1 MKRTLLFG
9 LFLPLFCVVS
19 NAHDF
24 EENGIYYNIN
34 PDGVSATVTFYGD
47 GAILVPT
54 AGNATPLDDDTHK
67 YSGDVTIP
75 PSVEHDGQT
84 YDVTAINQEA
94 FLGCEGLSSLSI
106 PNTVTLIGPCAFY
119 GCSGLT
125 SMTIPESVITIGYQA
140 FFYCSG
146 LETATIGKSV
156 KYFGD
161 MAFYGCSGLKSVV
174 WNAKEC
180 GNVKYSSGSP
190 FYYCTSLTSVEF
202 GNEVERIPAYL
213 CYGLQEITSLT
224 IPASVTEIGDRAFGR
239 CPKLESIVVE
249 SANRKFDSREN
260 CNAII
265 MRSMAMLVAGCKS
278 TVIPSS
284 VSDIGSYAFEGC
296 SGLESVTI
304 PAAVVLIGEKAFE
317 GCAGL
322 KSVEW
327 DIPNFPN
334 FESQFKSPFFG
345 LTGISAFSFGEGVE
359 RIPSYLCYGLTKLA
373 DVNIPA
379 SVASIGFRAFGNCG
393 GLTSIAVEPDNA
405 KYDSRGNCNA
415 IVESATNAL
424 VLGCANTVIPN
435 SVSELRAYAFDG
447 SAPVSMAIPPSI
459 SNIDKNAFVGCDN
472 VAAVEWNVER
482 YGDFT
487 DADSNP
493 IRSLSGITAFSFGDN
508 VAEIPAYLCYG
519 LSGISSLQIP
529 KSVTEIGAH
538 AFGDCPGLAYI
549 AVAKGNPKYDS
560 RDNCNAIVDSQS
572 NKLVVGCRNAFIP
585 NSVTSVGSYAF
596 EGCSGLASID
606 IHSSVTT
613 IGEKAFVGCSGL
625 KTVNWN
631 VAGYAD
637 CQGPLTAPFYGL
649 DGITEFNF
657 GDNVERIPAY
667 LCYSLSGLT
676 SIDIPDNVTE
686 IAVSAFS
693 NCQGMTSAKIS
704 DNVKKIGNLSFSRCP
719 NLTDVV
725 LGESVEEIGWS
736 SFSECANLESVTI
749 PNSVTKI
756 NAYAFA
762 ECKNLTEINFG
773 KSIKTIDEYAFNNC
787 SALPSVTIPE
797 SVGEIGKY
805 AFKGCYGLTTVK
817 WNAKNCASPSD
828 YFYAPFFGLTNIKNF
843 NFGNE
848 VESIPS
854 FLCNGLTGLTS
865 LTIPASVTTI
875 GGSAFRNC
883 DKLKSVT
890 NLAETPQEIQPD
902 VFENVDKTAC
912 KLFVLSQSL
921 EKYKAAAVWKEFL
934 VEAGVEGVEAD
945 DETKTVAGYYN
956 LQGVRIDNPER
967 GQVSIVRYTDGSAKK
982 IVIR

>member
-1 MKRTLLFG
+1 MKRLLLFG
-9 LFLPLFCVVS
+9 FFLPLFCVAL

-24 EENGIYYNIN
+24 EADGIYYNIN
-34 PDGVSATVTFYGD
+34 PDEVSVSVTFYGD
-47 GAILVPT
+47 GVVVVPA
-54 AGNATPLDDDTHK
+54 AGNVTSLDDDTHK

-94 FLGCEGLSSLSI
+94 FLGCEGLSSVSI

-174 WNAKEC
+174 WNAREC
-180 GNVKYSSGSP
+180 GNVEYSSGSP
-190 FYYCTSLTSVEF
+190 FYYCPSLTSVEF
-202 GNEVERIPAYL
+202 GNEVERIPPYL

-224 IPASVTEIGDRAFGR
+224 IPASVAEIGDRAFGR
-239 CPKLESIVVE
+239 CPKLENIVVE
-249 SANRKFDSREN
+249 PGNRKFDSRDN

-265 MRSMAMLVAGCKS
+265 RRGLTRLIAGCKS
-278 TVIPSS
+278 TDIPSS
-284 VSDIGSYAFEGC
+284 VSDIAPYAFEGC

-317 GCAGL
+317 GCTGL

-327 DIPNFPN
+327 NIPNFPN
-334 FESQFKSPFFG
+334 FDNPTKSPFYG
-345 LTGISAFSFGEGVE
+345 LDGISSFIFGEGVE

-373 DVNIPA
+373 DVTIPA
-379 SVASIGFRAFGNCG
+379 SVTKIGDGAFSGCS
-393 GLTSIAVEPDNA
+393 GLTSVAVEPDNT
-405 KYDSRGNCNA
+405 KYDSRDNCNA
-415 IVESATNAL
+415 IIESATNAL
-424 VLGCANTVIPN
+424 VLGCRNTVIPN
-435 SVSELRAYAFDG
+435 SVSEILAYAFG
-447 SAPVSMAIPPSI
+447 CAPASITIPPSM
-459 SNIDKNAFVGCDN
+459 SHIDKDAFAGCDN
-472 VAAVEWNVER
+472 ITAVGWNVSH
-482 YGDFT
+482 YDDFT
-487 DADSNP
+487 DVDSNP
-493 IRSLSGITAFSFGDN
+493 FRNQTGITTFTFGDN
-508 VAEIPAYLCYG
+508 VTKIPAYLCFG
-519 LSGISSLQIP
+519 LSGISSLHIP
-529 KSVTEIGAH
+529 ESVNEIGLRAFGNCSGITEIT
-538 AFGDCPGLAYI
+538 
-549 AVAKGNPKYDS
+549 VAQNNVKFDS
-560 RDNCNAIVDSQS
+560 RDNCNAIVESQS
-572 NKLVVGCRNAFIP
+572 NKLVVGCQVSNIP
-585 NSVTSVGSYAF
+585 TTVTSIGTYAF
-596 EGCSGLASID
+596 EGCVGIESID
-606 IHSSVTT
+606 INSSITA
-613 IGEKAFVGCSGL
+613 IGEKAFDGCSGL

-649 DGITEFNF
+649 DGITAFNF

-667 LCYSLSGLT
+667 LCYGLSGLT

-686 IAVSAFS
+686 IAEAAFS
-693 NCQGMTSAKIS
+693 NCQGLASVTVS
-704 DNVKKIGNLSFSRCP
+704 DNVKKIGNLSFSRCS

-736 SFSECANLESVTI
+736 SFSDCSSLASVTI
-749 PNSVTKI
+749 PDSVTKI
-756 NAYAFA
+756 YAYAFA

-773 KSIKTIDEYAFNNC
+773 NSLRTIEEYSFKNC
-787 SALPSVTIPE
+787 SGLPSVTIPE
-797 SVGEIGKY
+797 SVSEIGKY
-805 AFKGCYGLTTVK
+805 AFNGCFGLTTVT
-817 WNAKNCASPSD
+817 WNAKNCGSPTD

-854 FLCNGLTGLTS
+854 FLCNGLTDLTS
-865 LTIPASVTTI
+865 LTIPASVATI
-875 GGSAFRNC
+875 GGSAFCNC
-883 DKLKSVT
+883 TKLTSVT
-890 NLAETPQEIQPD
+890 NLAETPQEIQPS
-902 VFENVDKTAC
+902 VFENVDKAAC

-921 EKYKAAAVWKEFL
+921 EKYKAAEVWKEFL
-934 VEAGVEGVEAD
+934 VEAGIEGVEAD
-945 DETKTVAGYYN
+945 AEAKTVESYYN

-967 GQVSIVRYTDGSAKK
+967 GQVIIVRYNDGSAKK
-982 IVIR
+982 VIVR